1 MQMMFTAKQM
11 QGMLQLRRAL
21 QLYAGTLPEE
31 QAREVAMV
39 YPAWAPGIKYKQD
52 TYLTYGEDGNGDP
65 VLYRTTN
72 AFTSAEEFPPDKTN
86 TLYVR
91 VSLDDSGHPIWSP
104 PTGAHDAYNTG
115 DIVVHNG
122 NTWYSK
128 RDGNTSEPGT
138 DEWWE
143 IVYNLDT

>member
-1 MQMMFTAKQM
+1 MFTRKDL
-11 QGMLQLRRAL
+11 QGMEQLRRAL
-21 QLYAGTLPEE
+21 QLYAGTLPEA

-39 YPAWAPGIKYKQD
+39 YPAWAPGVKYKID

-104 PTGAHDAYNTG
+104 PTGAQDAYNTG
-115 DIVVHNG
+115 DIVSHNG
-122 NTWYSK
+122 TLYRS
-128 RDGNTSEPGT
+128 RIDGNTTEPGS
-138 DEWWE
+138 DDRWWE
-143 IVYNLDT
+143 TVSNLDT